1 MAIKDIK
8 PPDRIM
14 DTTPIQVAREFIRK
28 TVFNPALQSDLPS
41 AVKRKVR
48 HADQWLSRFKRVGDL
63 LAYLKRFDAGD
74 EAPMYKEMK
83 RHELTT
89 FEDVV
94 QEFTERFSQ
103 WGNDCSRITDFEI
116 GCRYD
121 VHDILILARNY
132 ETRAGGMFV
141 LEANGQ
147 PTAAIIKA
155 NLIGG
160 RYANEWLE
168 EPVRLKYYLKSIS
181 GEFGEHFKANAAI
194 INTPDL
200 PILTFVRR
208 SDRDPFTFCGMFKY
222 ESLIREEGGSKAFVL
237 GLDAKQSEVVA
248 NDAEYVRVAL
258 SKAVKASSESPR
270 AQRLARLA
278 AAPKKPLT
286 MRIVSTAYH
295 RNPDVISE
303 VLFRAKGVCEGCNR
317 GAPFNRKSDGTPF
330 LEVHHRLPL
339 AQGGEDTVVNAIA
352 LCPNCHRERHFG

>member
-1 MAIKDIK
+1 MGN
-8 PPDRIM
+8 
-14 DTTPIQVAREFIRK
+14 TPIELARDFIRQS
-28 TVFNPALQSDLPS
+28 VLSPASQSELPD
-41 AVKRKVR
+41 AMKAKVR

-63 LAYLKRFDAGD
+63 LVYLKRFDVGD

-83 RHELTT
+83 RFGLTT

-94 QEFTERFSQ
+94 QGFADRFGQ
-103 WGNDCSRITDFEI
+103 WANDCSRITDFEI
-116 GCRYD
+116 GLPYD

-132 ETRAGGMFV
+132 DTRAGGMFV

-147 PTAAIIKA
+147 PAAVIIKA
-155 NLIGG
+155 SLVGG
-160 RYANEWLE
+160 RYANEWIE

-208 SDRDPFTFCGMFKY
+208 SDKDPFIFCGMFKY

-237 GLDAKQSEVVA
+237 ALDAKQSEVVA
-248 NDAEYVRVAL
+248 NDADYVRVVL
-258 SKAVKASSESPR
+258 TKAVKASSESSR
-270 AQRLARLA
+270 EQRLARLA
-278 AAPKKPLT
+278 EAPKKPIT

-303 VLFRAKGVCEGCNR
+303 VLFRAKGVCEACNR